1 MYWTYI
7 ISYIITPSGPW
18 PASLGELSYDYNHYV
33 EKQIKPIADDI
44 LQFLG
49 SFNDVINGKQELFDL

>member
-1 MYWTYI
+1 M
-7 ISYIITPSGPW
+7 TPSGPW
-18 PASLGELSYDYNHYV
+18 PSGVGEHSLDYAHYI

-49 SFNDVINGKQELFDL
+49 ESFNDVINGKQGSLFDF